1 MASIDDKRMAVDG
14 EKKEEEEFATGP
26 FSVLMHSV
34 KHNTQ
39 VAQKHSFFTHSPLL
53 SQRWPT

>member
-14 EKKEEEEFATGP
+14 EKKEEEEFASGP
-26 FSVLMHSV
+26 LSVLMHSV

-39 VAQKHSFFTHSPLL
+39 VLPTINNFKNFVTKNLL
-53 SQRWPT
+53 RR